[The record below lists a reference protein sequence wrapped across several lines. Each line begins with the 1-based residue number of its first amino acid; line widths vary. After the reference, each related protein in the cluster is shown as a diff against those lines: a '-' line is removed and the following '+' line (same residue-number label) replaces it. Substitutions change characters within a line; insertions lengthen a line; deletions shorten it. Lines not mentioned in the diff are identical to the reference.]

1 MNLLRKYI
9 REFLTEEAAI
19 KLDQKQ
25 DTSSLKAFMD
35 EYESK
40 SQSNPIGMPGDR
52 YWYMGEVEGKYC
64 LVITNLYIDKSR
76 GNIKFSAV
84 QTVPPGVCEGK
95 GYASKVMDHI
105 TAIAD
110 KHQVALRL
118 DIMPF
123 GQESLGVKELTAW
136 YARAG
141 FERSD
146 EDYDTLLTRDP
157 L

>member
-1 MNLLRKYI
+1 MNLLREYI
-9 REFLTEEAAI
+9 RGFLTEEAAI
-19 KLDQKQ
+19 KLDQEQ
-25 DTSSLKAFMD
+25 SASSLKAFMD

-40 SQSNPIGMPGDR
+40 SKSNPIGMPGDR
-52 YWYMGEVEGKYC
+52 YWYMGEVEGKHC

-76 GNIKFSAV
+76 GNIKFKAI

-110 KHQVALRL
+110 KYQVVLRL
-118 DIMPF
+118 DVVPF
-123 GQESLGVKELTAW
+123 GQESLGIKELRSW

-141 FERSD
+141 FKRTD
-146 EDYDTLLTRDP
+146 EDLGIYLTREP
-157 L
+157 S